1 MIRSMTGYGKAEAV
15 IGTKKV
21 TVEVRSLNSK
31 FLDCNLRMPGIYRE
45 KEMEIRSMLASRT
58 SRGKIDLTISY
69 DILEGEQ
76 NFTLNTALVKN
87 YYGQV
92 SGLLEELDLPN
103 KDRIDFLANLM
114 RMPDVMKQDKQSL
127 SKEEWSALSEL
138 ISNAIDQFNAFRE
151 TEGESLANDL
161 KGRISSIENLLAEVP
176 KYEEERIETVK
187 TRIKKNLSDILED
200 EKIDNNRFEQELIY
214 YLEKYDVSEE
224 KVRLQSHCEHFTKT
238 MAEKES
244 QGKKLGFIGQE
255 IGREINTLGSKA
267 NHSEMQKIV
276 VQMKDELEKIKE
288 QVLNAL

>member
-1 MIRSMTGYGKAEAV
+1 MTGYGKAEAV